1 MGLVERGGYGG
12 REREGEGKRKVK
24 TKSQGE
30 RKRERARRGRDG
42 GIGRGRGSGAERGGG
57 QRGVRE
63 AGRGL
68 RFSDMTLPL
77 LICRSLTLAI
87 TPNTRHARHA
97 LFPTPLAR
105 RNLLDTTV
113 TTAKR
118 AASMP
123 RSFQPISSRG
133 PRAPLPPSSALPVGG
148 EGGRVW
154 AASPGIPHDNA
165 NISNTSADRAS
176 LQPSRLCQ
184 PS

>member
-1 MGLVERGGYGG
+1 MG
-12 REREGEGKRKVK
+12 EGEGEAG
-24 TKSQGE
+24 QG
-30 RKRERARRGRDG
+30 R
-42 GIGRGRGSGAERGGG
+42 

-97 LFPTPLAR
+97 LFTTTLAR
-105 RNLLDTTV
+105 RNLLDITV

-123 RSFQPISSRG
+123 RSIQPISSRV
-133 PRAPLPPSSALPVGG
+133 PRATPSTAPPVGG

-165 NISNTSADRAS
+165 NISNTSTDRAS

-184 PS
+184 LS